1 MLREF
6 HTTFLSIKVSIRVLP
21 LFVAFNFGF
30 LFVLFAYEATLA
42 QEANFDQEA
51 TLAQDATS
59 DQRSIKLPPQSVLVN
74 SITMEGLSIQAF
86 SVQPSQ
92 LFYYSKLGWQVIIG
106 GVHLVNPGIY
116 PNKQAYPT
124 FENWLNDFS
133 NDHSNGK
140 VVTNESTDWVNRL
153 FQRNAGESSFQKR
166 IKYDLLNIHVQNDQ
180 LSFGLFADYR
190 SLQQFSFGRS
200 WFESTWIP
208 DGNEFIQNQN
218 LGHKGANFLNL
229 GFNYSEKWDVL
240 TDYTPRSDVLSIG
253 FSPRIILAG
262 DLQLSSTTRILDKS
276 TNQINSST
284 NMTLSGITQNALY
297 SLLAEQSFEQIR
309 ISDNPLLPVAID
321 DFKQGLGYGIDFG
334 ISYLLN
340 LGNETSLETD
350 LSTPLKKVIALA
362 LSISDIGY
370 IHYADASEAVIPTME
385 SVFIGSDLIPFIST
399 EQLPVYSGKALE
411 FLRYIDKLGVLDQIG
426 PNELSNQSMDVLL
439 PTKAD
444 FGMMLIWNKWRLQ
457 AGIEYS
463 FFDTIGSLPS
473 WTYEGQ
479 LAIEPL
485 RNVMI
490 SSGYKSSTVWADE
503 FQLGVGVQLNKFQL
517 GVVSHISPSHGS
529 GDLLPQS
536 YSFSG
541 ISIIR

>member
-6 HTTFLSIKVSIRVLP
+6 HTTFLSIKDSIRVLP
-21 LFVAFNFGF
+21 LFVALILGF
-30 LFVLFAYEATLA
+30 LFVLLAYEATFA
-42 QEANFDQEA
+42 QESNFTQE
-51 TLAQDATS
+51 ATS
-59 DQRSIKLPPQSVLVN
+59 DQGAIKLPPQSVLVN
-74 SITMEGLSIQAF
+74 STSMEGLSIQAF
-86 SVQPSQ
+86 SLQPSQ
-92 LFYYSKLGWQVIIG
+92 LFYYSKLGWQVTIG
-106 GVHLVNPGIY
+106 GVQLATPGIY
-116 PNKQAYPT
+116 PDNQGFPT
-124 FENWLNDFS
+124 LENWLDDFS
-133 NDHSNGK
+133 NDQSNPK
-140 VVTNESTDWVNRL
+140 VITDESTDWVNRL

-166 IKYDLLNIHVQNDQ
+166 IKYDLLNIHIQNDQ

-200 WFESTWIP
+200 WFESAWVP
-208 DGNEFIQNQN
+208 NGNEFIQNQN
-218 LGHKGANFLNL
+218 LSHKGANFLNL

-240 TDYTPRSDVLSIG
+240 TDYTPRSDVFSIG
-253 FSPRIILAG
+253 FRPRIILAG
-262 DLQLSSTTRILDKS
+262 DLQLSSTTRILEKS
-276 TNQINSST
+276 THLVKTAT
-284 NMTLSGITQNALY
+284 NMILSGTSQEALY
-297 SLLAEQSFEQIR
+297 SLIAGQNLDQIR
-309 ISDNPLLPVAID
+309 IGNNPLLPLDIN

-350 LSTPLKKVIALA
+350 LSTPLKKVFALA
-362 LSISDIGY
+362 LSINDIGY
-370 IHYADASEAVIPTME
+370 IHYTDASEAVIPTTE
-385 SVFIGSDLIPFIST
+385 SDFIGSDLIPFIAT

-411 FLRYIDKLGVLDQIG
+411 FLQYIHTLGVLDQIG
-426 PNELSNQSMDVLL
+426 PNEIANQSMDVLL

-444 FGMMLIWNKWRLQ
+444 FGMMLIWNKWRFQ

-485 RNVMI
+485 RGVMI
-490 SSGYKSSTVWADE
+490 SSGYRSSTVWADE
-503 FQLGVGVQLNKFQL
+503 FQLGVGFQLNKFQL
-517 GVVSHISPSHGS
+517 GFVSQISPSHGS
-529 GDLLPQS
+529 GDLLPQR

>member
-6 HTTFLSIKVSIRVLP
+6 HTTFLSIKDSIRVLP
-21 LFVAFNFGF
+21 LFVALNFGF
-30 LFVLFAYEATLA
+30 LFVFFAYEVSFAQEATSDQESTFA
-42 QEANFDQEA
+42 QEANF
-51 TLAQDATS
+51 

-74 SITMEGLSIQAF
+74 STSMEGLSIQAF
-86 SVQPSQ
+86 SLQPSQ
-92 LFYYSKLGWQVIIG
+92 LFYYSKLGWQVTIG
-106 GVHLVNPGIY
+106 GFHLESPGIY
-116 PNKQAYPT
+116 PNNQSYPT
-124 FENWLNDFS
+124 FGNWLKDFS
-133 NDHSNGK
+133 NDQSNPK
-140 VVTNESTDWVNRL
+140 VVTNESTNWVNRL
-153 FQRNAGESSFQKR
+153 FQSNSGESSFQKR
-166 IKYDLLNIHVQNDQ
+166 IKYDLLNIQVQNDQ

-200 WFESTWIP
+200 WFESTWVP

-218 LGHKGANFLNL
+218 LSHKGAHFLNL
-229 GFNYSEKWDVL
+229 GFTYSEKWDVL
-240 TDYTPRSDVLSIG
+240 TDYTPRSDVFSIG

-262 DLQLSSTTRILDKS
+262 DLQLSSTTRILEKN
-276 TNQINSST
+276 THQVNTAT
-284 NMTLSGITQNALY
+284 NMTLSGTSQNALY
-297 SLLAEQSFEQIR
+297 SLMAGQSLDQIR
-309 ISDNPLLPVAID
+309 ISDNPLLPLDIN

-350 LSTPLKKVIALA
+350 LSTPLKKVFALA
-362 LSISDIGY
+362 LSIRDIGY
-370 IHYADASEAVIPTME
+370 IHYTDASEAVIPTTE
-385 SVFIGSDLIPFIST
+385 SDFIGSDLIPFIAT

-411 FLRYIDKLGVLDQIG
+411 FLSYLDKLDVLDQIG
-426 PNELSNQSMDVLL
+426 TNELSNQSMDVLL

-485 RNVMI
+485 RGVMI
-490 SSGYKSSTVWADE
+490 SSGYSSSTVWADE
-503 FQLGVGVQLNKFQL
+503 FQLGFGVQLNKFQL
-517 GVVSHISPSHGS
+517 GFVGQISPSHGS
-529 GDLLPQS
+529 GDLLPQR

-541 ISIIR
+541 IRIIR